1 MNNVGL
7 NMLKPVRWSALPT
20 MPRNSS
26 LPARNSAMDNFTLV
40 RPEHLNHHGYLFGG
54 VMLKWVDENAWMAAS
69 RDYPNCTLVT
79 INMDACHFKHRVEN
93 GSILRFAMQRSRQGR
108 TSAAYQVNV
117 FCYFYCL
124 SKYLL
129 D

>member
-1 MNNVGL
+1 
-7 NMLKPVRWSALPT
+7 
-20 MPRNSS
+20 
-26 LPARNSAMDNFTLV
+26 MDNFTLV

-117 FCYFYCL
+117 FADAPGATTEKEVF
-124 SKYLL
+124 STKVTFVRL
-129 D
+129 DAQGRPTGLPARQ